1 MLLMLAFTLQG
12 LKFSFGVMSL
22 ERKTLKPI
30 QKKKSVTLQYLFDQ
44 ILAILKNIRFADMK
58 ILPPNTA

>member
-44 ILAILKNIRFADMK
+44 ILAITESK
-58 ILPPNTA
+58 P